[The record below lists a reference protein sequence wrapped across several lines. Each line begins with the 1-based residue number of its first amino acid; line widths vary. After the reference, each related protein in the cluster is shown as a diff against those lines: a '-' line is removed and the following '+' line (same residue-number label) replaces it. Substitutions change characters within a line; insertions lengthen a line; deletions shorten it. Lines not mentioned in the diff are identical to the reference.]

1 MPNTYDPIATQT
13 FSGTTATVTFSN
25 ISGLYTDLVLV
36 FGGSATA
43 GNLQIRFNSDTATNY
58 SQADIWVSGTSLASG
73 RETSVTAL
81 YAGDNISAPVDG
93 MSNVI
98 AHFNNYSNTTTFKSS
113 LIRTSNALKT
123 SSLAVG
129 LWRSTSAI
137 TSITF
142 ESTNA
147 NFSSGSKVSLYGIK
161 AA

>member
-1 MPNTYDPIATQT
+1 MANTYDPIATQT
-13 FSGTTATVTFSN
+13 FSGSAKTVTFTN

-36 FGGSATA
+36 FGGSASS
-43 GNLQIRFNSDTATNY
+43 GNIQIRFNSDTSTNY
-58 SQADIWVSGTSLASG
+58 SQADIWVNTGSLTSG

-81 YAGDNISAPVDG
+81 YAGDNIAAPVDG
-93 MSNVI
+93 MSSVI
-98 AHFNNYSNTTTFKSS
+98 AHFNNYSNSTTFKSS
-113 LIRTSNALKT
+113 LIRTSNAAKT
-123 SSLAVG
+123 SSIAVG

-142 ESTNA
+142 ESTGA